1 MNNSTAAIFLAGENC
16 HFVAGG
22 YSRQASTSEGLKA
35 LASACSKKQNSR
47 IEEIVKLMVDSCP
60 LRGTTN
66 QVLMP
71 KINSNIL
78 KKSELLQEVCHA

>member
-1 MNNSTAAIFLAGENC
+1 MNNSTAAIILAGENC
-16 HFVAGG
+16 HVVASGS
-22 YSRQASTSEGLKA
+22 SRQASTSEGLKA
-35 LASACSKKQNSR
+35 LSSACSKKQNLR

-71 KINSNIL
+71 KINSNIF
-78 KKSELLQEVCHA
+78 KKSELLQEICHA